1 MKKIPLSR
9 GKHAIVD
16 NDDFEKLSKYN
27 WYLNENAE
35 RTKVYAMRT
44 RLKTDDKSLK
54 GTKVYM
60 HRYIM
65 NVKLPNISIK
75 HKNGN
80 TLDNRKE
87 NLIVVKRTLTKKKA
101 K

>member
-1 MKKIPLSR
+1 MKKISLSR
-9 GKHAIVD
+9 GKQAIVD

-44 RLKTDDKSLK
+44 RLKNDDKSLK

-60 HRYIM
+60 HRIVM
-65 NVKLPNISIK
+65 NVKLSHISVK

-87 NLIVVKRTLTKKKA
+87 NLIVVKRIISKKK
-101 K
+101 